1 MTPQMKVVS
10 IGAVA
15 GLVAKFGFKQGN
27 QMSLIY
33 ALGAIAIWSVLTT
46 ND

>member
-1 MTPQMKVVS
+1 MTPQLKVVS

-15 GLVAKFGFKQGN
+15 GLVAKFGFQQSN
-27 QMSLIY
+27 QLALIY
-33 ALGAIAIWSVLTT
+33 ALGAIAVWSVLTT

>member
-1 MTPQMKVVS
+1 MTPQMKVVG

-15 GLVAKFGFKQGN
+15 GLVAKFGFGQSH
-27 QMSLIY
+27 QMALIY
-33 ALGAIAIWSVLTT
+33 GLGAIAIWSVLTT